1 MLKYNC
7 GNLLA
12 KVVDSQFTDV
22 AQVEFE
28 LTESQREKEENSD
41 GEELSP
47 TTKPK
52 GEKAI
57 QINCKLIVS
66 VNMKNDS

>member
-12 KVVDSQFTDV
+12 NLKVVDSQFTDV

-41 GEELSP
+41 SEELSP
-47 TTKPK
+47 TTKNRGRNRK
-52 GEKAI
+52 ERK
-57 QINCKLIVS
+57 QFKSIVS
-66 VNMKNDS
+66 